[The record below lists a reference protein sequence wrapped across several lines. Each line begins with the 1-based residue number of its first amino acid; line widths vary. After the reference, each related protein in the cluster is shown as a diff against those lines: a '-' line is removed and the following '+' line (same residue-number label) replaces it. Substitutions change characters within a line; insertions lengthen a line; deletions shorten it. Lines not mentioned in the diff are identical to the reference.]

1 MQYDFLNSFPKRM
14 KNVGLYA
21 ILIRS
26 IISKTSWNEYGFT
39 GEDERINIVFSVLLF
54 IMEKSLIEE
63 ACTIDDIAS
72 FIDDINNLHYKKALN
87 YEECNS
93 LAEFIVNSILSNEG
107 KQMSFDGYD
116 YSEGIY
122 HSIYIRYVRNKIV
135 YTEHDVRRTSY
146 MLTDDG
152 YNLLLATLEVEKNL
166 QIPIQEMIFKMHLEK
181 QSYDKAVENI
191 RTIFQNIRMQYQKIM
206 EAMYRIR
213 KNALEYSVDEYR
225 QTLEENLSTIRE
237 TKDKFQ
243 GYKELVNTRIRE
255 YEEQEIQ
262 IASLS
267 MEDAEKLRNLKVIS
281 DYLGKVIEEH
291 QMILSKHMDLKQL
304 YSKEL
309 EELSQV
315 ALIKRFSLR
324 SDVYEKI
331 LEKPEALENLNL
343 LFAPLMCS
351 DISKIYNLKWTLRPH
366 KIIRKNVEESVTEDI
381 DFDEKEW
388 EAEQERQRLEKRK
401 VYEISLRFIIDK
413 LLEMHCM
420 TLSDIQ
426 ERVEKDTSECLK
438 LIPSTDVFK
447 EIMVELIRAHNIDI
461 EAIRNERKN
470 VLDDGSEVF
479 ELNYMLL
486 EILEDVDKNNRVKAL
501 TVEKMPEA
509 DNVIFKNVKDAD
521 GNLRNIKCTEVRL
534 SIIEE

>member
-26 IISKTSWNEYGFT
+26 IISKTSWNEYEFT

-267 MEDAEKLRNLKVIS
+267 LEDAEKLRNLKVIS

-461 EAIRNERKN
+461 EAIRDERKN

-509 DNVIFKNVKDAD
+509 DNVIFKNVNDAD

>member
-26 IISKTSWNEYGFT
+26 IISKTSWNEYEFT

-267 MEDAEKLRNLKVIS
+267 LEDAEKLRNLKVIS

-401 VYEISLRFIIDK
+401 VYETSLRFIIDK

-426 ERVEKDTSECLK
+426 ERVENDTSECLK
-438 LIPSTDVFK
+438 LIPNTDVFK

-509 DNVIFKNVKDAD
+509 DNVIFKNVNDAD

>member
-26 IISKTSWNEYGFT
+26 IISKTSWNEYEFT

-267 MEDAEKLRNLKVIS
+267 LEDAEKLRNLKVIS

-461 EAIRNERKN
+461 EAIRDERKN

-509 DNVIFKNVKDAD
+509 DSVIFKNVNDSD

>member
-26 IISKTSWNEYGFT
+26 IISKTSWNEYEFT

-63 ACTIDDIAS
+63 VCTIDDIAS

-509 DNVIFKNVKDAD
+509 DSVIFKNVNDSD

>member
-26 IISKTSWNEYGFT
+26 IISKTSWNEYEFT

-267 MEDAEKLRNLKVIS
+267 LEDAEKLRNLKVIS

-401 VYEISLRFIIDK
+401 VYETSLRFIIDK

-509 DNVIFKNVKDAD
+509 DSVIFKNVNDSD

>member
-26 IISKTSWNEYGFT
+26 IISKTSWNEYEFT

-63 ACTIDDIAS
+63 VCTIDDIAS

-267 MEDAEKLRNLKVIS
+267 LEDAEKLRNLKVIS

-401 VYEISLRFIIDK
+401 VYETSLRFIIDK

-509 DNVIFKNVKDAD
+509 DSVIFKNVNDSD